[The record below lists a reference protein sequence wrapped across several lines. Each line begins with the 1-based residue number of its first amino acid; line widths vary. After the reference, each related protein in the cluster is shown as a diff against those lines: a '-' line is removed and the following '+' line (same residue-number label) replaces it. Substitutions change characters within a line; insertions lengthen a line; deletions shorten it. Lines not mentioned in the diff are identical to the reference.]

1 MARRHATDAE
11 EAEINITPM
20 LDMVFI
26 LLIFFIVT
34 TSFVRPPGI
43 HPNEVSAV
51 TAQRLHSSI
60 LIALSASGQ
69 IWMNKKKIA
78 LDQVSGLVESALAQ
92 APKGNVVIIADKDA
106 PSGMV
111 VKLMGQA
118 KEAGAS
124 SIALAAKIA
133 GANGGGGS

>member
-1 MARRHATDAE
+1 MATRHSTNTE

-20 LDMVFI
+20 LDMTFI

-43 HPNEVSAV
+43 EVNRPPAV
-51 TAQRLHSSI
+51 TARTLHSSI
-60 LIALSASGQ
+60 LIALSPSGQ
-69 IWMNKKKIA
+69 IWMNKQKIS
-78 LDQVSGLVESALAQ
+78 LSRVSGMVESALAQ
-92 APKGNVVIIADKDA
+92 APKGSVVIIADSNA

-118 KEAGAS
+118 KLGGAT
-124 SIALAAKIA
+124 SIALAATKVDS
-133 GANGGGGS
+133 NGGGS

>member
-1 MARRHATDAE
+1 MATRHATDTE

-20 LDMVFI
+20 LDMTFI

-43 HPNEVSAV
+43 QVNRPPAV

-60 LIALSASGQ
+60 LIGLSPSGQ
-69 IWMNKKKIA
+69 IWMNKEKIP
-78 LDQVSGLVESALAQ
+78 LDRVSGMVESALAQ
-92 APKGNVVIIADKDA
+92 APKGNVVIIADEDA

-118 KEAGAS
+118 KLGGAT
-124 SIALAAKIA
+124 SIALAAKQVDT
-133 GANGGGGS
+133 NGGGS